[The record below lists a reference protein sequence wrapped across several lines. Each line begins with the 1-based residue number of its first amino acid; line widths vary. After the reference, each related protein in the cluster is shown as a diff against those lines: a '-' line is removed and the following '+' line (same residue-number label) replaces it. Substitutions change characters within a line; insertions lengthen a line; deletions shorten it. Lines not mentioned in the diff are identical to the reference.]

1 MRMPYKEFRGTVL
14 IVALVM
20 LVLLTLLAAT
30 GARIALTDEK
40 GARASRERVI
50 AFEAAE
56 AGLRDAEDEMLTG
69 VRAARFAAGSAGG
82 FEAGC
87 PAVALPTAMALTAST
102 RGLCLPAAAGQMPV
116 WRSVSLAARGVPY
129 GTFTG
134 QRWSVPGTAPR
145 YLIEVLPD
153 YVAGA
158 AVGGAQRPQRGSVLY
173 RVTAEGLSASGEH
186 VAAVQSAFR
195 P

>member
-1 MRMPYKEFRGTVL
+1 MRSPHKDSCGAALV
-14 IVALVM
+14 VALVM

-40 GARASRERVI
+40 GARASRERVV

-56 AGLRDAEDEMLTG
+56 AALRDAEDEMLTG
-69 VRAARFAAGSAGG
+69 ARAARFAVGSAGG

-87 PAVALPTAMALTAST
+87 PAVAVPTATDLAAST
-102 RGLCLPAAAGQMPV
+102 RGLCLPAATGQAPV

-134 QRWSVPGTAPR
+134 QSWSAFGAAPR

-173 RVTAEGLSASGEH
+173 RVTAEGRSASGEH
-186 VAAVQSAFR
+186 AAAVQSAFR

>member
-1 MRMPYKEFRGTVL
+1 MKRMSSRGAALV
-14 IVALVM
+14 VALVM
-20 LVLLTLLAAT
+20 LVLLTLLAVT

-40 GARASRERVI
+40 SARASRERLL

-56 AGLRDAEDEMLTG
+56 AGVRDAEDDLLLG
-69 VRAARFAAGSAGG
+69 ARSARFANGSAAG
-82 FEAGC
+82 FAAGC
-87 PAVALPTAMALTAST
+87 PAVAVPQVADLATST
-102 RGLCLPAAAGQMPV
+102 RGLCLSAPVGQMPV
-116 WRSVSLAARGVPY
+116 WRTASLNARGVPY

-134 QRWSVPGTAPR
+134 QTWNLSGSAPR
-145 YLIEVLPD
+145 YLIEILPD

-158 AVGGAQRPQRGSVLY
+158 AVGGSQRPQRTSALY
-173 RVTAEGLSASGEH
+173 RVTAEGLSQSGEH